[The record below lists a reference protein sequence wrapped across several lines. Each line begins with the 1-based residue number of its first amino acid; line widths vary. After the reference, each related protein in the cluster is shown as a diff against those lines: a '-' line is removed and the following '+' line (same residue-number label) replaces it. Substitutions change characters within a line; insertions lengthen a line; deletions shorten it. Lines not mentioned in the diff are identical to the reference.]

1 MTRSSSSSASALP
14 GQGLG
19 SVAILA
25 LGTFAVGTDAF
36 IVSGFLPSI
45 AQSLQAS
52 NSLTGLSVTVFAGTY
67 ALLAPV
73 LATVTAPWAR
83 NRVLVGALVVLAVAN
98 LLSALAP
105 DIWTLLAS
113 RALAAVGAAA
123 YTPTATAAGG
133 ALVRPELRARAFS
146 LVTGGLTVA
155 TALGVPL
162 GNLVSQWF
170 GWRTALGMVA
180 ALAGL
185 ACAGVALIMPSLPG
199 QPRSSL
205 RARLAV
211 LRRPAVAWV
220 LPLTVV
226 GMTACYIVYAY
237 SVPAL
242 QALGIADGRIGMMLL
257 CYGVG
262 AVLGNLLAGYATD
275 RWGPTPVSATAYV
288 AMAASFGI
296 MAWLAVA
303 GAGHDVAVG
312 LLVLVW
318 GMSSW
323 GQTPP
328 QQLRLTN
335 AAPQEAPLVVAL
347 NASCIYLGIA
357 LGTALGAGLLA
368 HGAVLGFAVSALAAL
383 AALGFVAGLAR
394 HEGAR
399 AR

>member
-1 MTRSSSSSASALP
+1 MTRSSSSPAGALP
-14 GQGLG
+14 AQGLG

-52 NSLTGLSVTVFAGTY
+52 NSVTGLSVTVFAATY

-73 LATVTAPWAR
+73 LATATAPWPR
-83 NRVLVGALVVLAVAN
+83 KRVLVGALVVLAVAN
-98 LLSALAP
+98 LLSALAL
-105 DIWTLLAS
+105 DIGTLLAS

-133 ALVRPELRARAFS
+133 ALVRPALRARAFS

-162 GNLVSQWF
+162 GNLVSHWF

-180 ALAGL
+180 ALAAL
-185 ACAGVALIMPSLPG
+185 ACAGVALIMPALPG
-199 QPRSSL
+199 QARSPL
-205 RARLAV
+205 RVRLAV

-242 QALGIADGRIGMMLL
+242 QALGVADGRIGMMLL
-257 CYGVG
+257 CYGAG
-262 AVLGNLLAGYATD
+262 AVLGNLLAGYGAD
-275 RWGPTPVSATAYV
+275 RWGPTPVSIAAYV
-288 AMAASFGI
+288 AMAASFGT
-296 MAWLAVA
+296 MAWLAAA
-303 GAGHDVAVG
+303 GAGHDAAVG

-357 LGTALGAGLLA
+357 LGTALGAGLLT
-368 HGAVLGFAVSALAAL
+368 HGAALGFAVSGLVAL
-383 AALGFVAGLAR
+383 AALGFVAVLATQDGGGPR
-394 HEGAR
+394 
-399 AR
+399 

>member
-1 MTRSSSSSASALP
+1 MTRSSSPPAIPAP
-14 GQGLG
+14 AHGLG

-36 IVSGFLPSI
+36 IISGFLPSI
-45 AQSLQAS
+45 ADTLQAS
-52 NSLTGLSVTVFAGTY
+52 NSATGLSVTVFAATY

-73 LATVTAPWAR
+73 LATVTAPWPR
-83 NRVLVGALVVLAVAN
+83 NRVLVGALAVLAVAN
-98 LLSALAP
+98 LVSALAP

-113 RALAAVGAAA
+113 RVLAAVGAAA

-133 ALVRPELRARAFS
+133 ALVRPESRARAFS
-146 LVTGGLTVA
+146 VVTGGLTVA

-162 GNLVSQWF
+162 GNLVSHWF
-170 GWRTALGMVA
+170 GWRSALGMVA
-180 ALAGL
+180 ALAAL
-185 ACAGVALIMPSLPG
+185 ACAGIALIMPPLPG
-199 QPRSSL
+199 QPRSPL
-205 RARLAV
+205 RTRLAV

-220 LPLTVV
+220 LPLTVI

-242 QALGIADGRIGMMLL
+242 RALGVADGRIGVMLL

-262 AVLGNLLAGYATD
+262 AVLGNLLSGYATD
-275 RWGPTPVSATAYV
+275 RWGPMPVSIAAYL

-296 MAWLAVA
+296 MAWLAAA
-303 GAGHDVAVG
+303 GGGHDAAVG

-318 GMSSW
+318 GTSSW

-328 QQLRLTN
+328 QQLRLTD
-335 AAPQEAPLVVAL
+335 AAPQEAPLVMAL

-357 LGTALGAGLLA
+357 LGTALGAALLA
-368 HGAVLGFAVSALAAL
+368 YGVIVGFAVSALAAL
-383 AALGFVAGLAR
+383 AALAFLAPLSR
-394 HEGAR
+394 RR
-399 AR
+399 ASRR